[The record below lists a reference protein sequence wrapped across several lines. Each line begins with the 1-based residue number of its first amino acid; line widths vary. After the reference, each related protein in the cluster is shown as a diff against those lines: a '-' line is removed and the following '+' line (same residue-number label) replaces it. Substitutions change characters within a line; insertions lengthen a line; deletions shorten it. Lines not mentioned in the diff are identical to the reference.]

1 MKFYNIFK
9 TASLFF
15 LIINFSFPQFT
26 KVKVNVDTRLLR
38 GGTEDIHTNALRD
51 EVESYYLVSI
61 FAPEATDLALTVDIR
76 LVIESVTEGNNRKV
90 INGQALFSN
99 YSDQK
104 YFARGFE
111 FPFENGQTVVFTPN
125 YEPVASFFDYYAFL
139 FIAGELD
146 TYDEFGG
153 NVYYGKALDLSYEG
167 KSAGYSRGWDVRY
180 KRCGEIMDNLEFRRA
195 KFQFYQAYD
204 IAMAEM
210 VKKKEL
216 QNPLGKFI
224 SHLQNANYEVGF
236 DRYMQIF
243 LKAHAEEI
251 GSMMSA
257 VDMIDELN
265 VLVEIDVENKDIYK
279 SFIGID
285 KK

>member
-1 MKFYNIFK
+1 
-9 TASLFF
+9 
-15 LIINFSFPQFT
+15 
-26 KVKVNVDTRLLR
+26 
-38 GGTEDIHTNALRD
+38 
-51 EVESYYLVSI
+51 
-61 FAPEATDLALTVDIR
+61 
-76 LVIESVTEGNNRKV
+76 
-90 INGQALFSN
+90 
-99 YSDQK
+99 
-104 YFARGFE
+104 
-111 FPFENGQTVVFTPN
+111 
-125 YEPVASFFDYYAFL
+125 
-139 FIAGELD
+139 
-146 TYDEFGG
+146 
-153 NVYYGKALDLSYEG
+153 
-167 KSAGYSRGWDVRY
+167 
-180 KRCGEIMDNLEFRRA
+180 
-195 KFQFYQAYD
+195 
-204 IAMAEM
+204 MAEM

>member
-9 TASLFF
+9 TALLFI
-15 LIINFSFPQFT
+15 LIINYSFTQFT
-26 KVKVNVDTRLLR
+26 KVNVDVDTRLLR
-38 GGTEDIHTNALRD
+38 GGTEDIHTNALR
-51 EVESYYLVSI
+51 EEIESYYMVSI
-61 FAPEATDLALTVDIR
+61 FAPEATDLDLAVDIR
-76 LVIESVTEGNNRKV
+76 LVIESVTDGNNRKV

-111 FPFENGQTVVFTPN
+111 FPFENGQTVLFTPN
-125 YEPVASFFDYYAFL
+125 YEPVASLFDYYAFL

-167 KSAGYSRGWDVRY
+167 KSAGYNRGWDVRY
-180 KRCGEIMDNLEFRRA
+180 KRCSEIMDNLEFRKA

-204 IAMAEM
+204 IAMAEK
-210 VKKKEL
+210 VKKKDL
-216 QNPLGKFI
+216 QKPLIKFI

-251 GSMMSA
+251 GSFMNA

-265 VLVEIDVENKDIYK
+265 ILCEIDVENKDIYK
-279 SFIGID
+279 SFINKD
-285 KK
+285 KN